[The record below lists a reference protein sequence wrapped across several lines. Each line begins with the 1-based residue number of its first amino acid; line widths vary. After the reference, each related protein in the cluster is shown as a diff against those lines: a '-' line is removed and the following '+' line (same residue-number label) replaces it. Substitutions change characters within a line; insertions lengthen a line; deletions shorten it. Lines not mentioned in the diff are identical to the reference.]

1 MESTQTQQPQPHLLN
16 LPRELIHQICEAL
29 DLKDVRQFRLTCRQ
43 LAAIGACHALPTV
56 IFFFHRD
63 DFAALRAI
71 ANHPVYPKYVKTL
84 IYDAEVLEDTRM
96 TYKNY
101 VEDTREFASMRSHAH
116 RARRA
121 AATVPEAEL
130 KAKYKAYKLAHAAQK
145 EILETSEDF
154 QVLHEVVAK
163 FPNLDDILM
172 SVDFE
177 FRKPEE
183 DYNPELE
190 LRGPFD
196 KLGCATI
203 PGFPKAEGVRHLSAL
218 LAAVQAAGRMKKL
231 KSIRAGSL
239 HYSFFNHSLSAG
251 SPIRIDG
258 GVDIFQNLTRF
269 ELSIHCHS
277 EFVDE
282 NRPHDEDNNPLD
294 DDDTDHV
301 DECRRVMRTGVIRK
315 LLRKMPNLEV
325 LSILFSEHDFDGDE
339 AIFPASFS
347 EIIPADQ
354 VWPNLETL
362 RLGSIET
369 DREELVAFLVRHKE
383 SLMSLSLQD
392 IRLIETSW
400 LKLLPQLK
408 KELEPELMEDV
419 WITGVAYGQCED
431 EFDTGPEEWELGD
444 GPEFEERP
452 DRKELAYK
460 VHGYLMN
467 SDRTTCP
474 LTAAD
479 NMYDV

>member
-1 MESTQTQQPQPHLLN
+1 MESTQPQPHLLN

-29 DLKDVRQFRLTCRQ
+29 DLRDVRRFRLTCRQ
-43 LAAIGACHALPTV
+43 LAAIGACHALPIVT
-56 IFFFHRD
+56 FFFHRD
-63 DFAALRAI
+63 DFGALRAI

-84 IYDAEVLEDTRM
+84 IYDAEVLEDARM
-96 TYKNY
+96 TYRNY
-101 VEDTREFASMRSHAH
+101 VDDTREFASMRSNAL

-121 AATVPEAEL
+121 ATPTVPDAEL
-130 KAKYKAYKLAHAAQK
+130 RAKFKAYKIAHAAQK
-145 EILETSEDF
+145 QIVATSEDF
-154 QVLHEVVAK
+154 QVLREVIAK

-183 DYNPELE
+183 DHNPDLE

-218 LAAVQAAGRMKKL
+218 LAAVQAAGRMKAL

-239 HYSFFNHSLSAG
+239 HYSFFDHGLSAG

-258 GVDIFQNLTRF
+258 GVDMFHNLTRF

-277 EFVDE
+277 EFADEFGDE
-282 NRPHDEDNNPLD
+282 NGSLD
-294 DDDTDHV
+294 DDDDFDHV
-301 DECRRVMRTGVIRK
+301 EECRRVMRTGVIRK

-325 LSILFSEHDFDGDE
+325 LSILFSEHDYDDDE
-339 AIFPASFS
+339 AIFPASLS

-362 RLGSIET
+362 KLGSIET

-408 KELEPELMEDV
+408 AELEPELMEDV
-419 WITGVAYGQCED
+419 WVTGVAYGQCED
-431 EFDTGPEEWELGD
+431 EFDTGPEEWEFGD